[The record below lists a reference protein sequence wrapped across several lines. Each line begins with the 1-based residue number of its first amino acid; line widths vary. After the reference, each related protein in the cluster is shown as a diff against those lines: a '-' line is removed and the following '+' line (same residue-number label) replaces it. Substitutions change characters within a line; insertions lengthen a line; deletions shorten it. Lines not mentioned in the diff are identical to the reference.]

1 MNRLNST
8 ARGIPRRF
16 ASALLAL
23 LLIAPGIALAQQNAP
38 ITILINDSPWLA
50 GFEALVERYEQE
62 TGNQVGLNVTPFP
75 GMLQKSRNAVTADES
90 EFDLINLNEQWY
102 SLFYDNELVAPIH
115 EIDPDFQLDPEVIE
129 YANATRW
136 NHEIGYSTED
146 GILYGLPI
154 NGNIQL
160 FFYRKDLFE
169 EHGLEVPQTWDEVE
183 AAAKVLHNPP
193 RMVGL
198 ANRTSPGNWEFQ
210 SYLNGYGGGI
220 LELDEETGQWEV
232 VVNEEP
238 SIRALEQWIHMSKT
252 YGPAN
257 YANLGQAEVLSL
269 MQSGRAAM
277 AHMVGAA
284 APNLED
290 PQQSVVAD
298 KVGATVVPGPTPE
311 QRATMSGIWVM
322 GIPQNIPE
330 ERKQAALDFMEWAL
344 SKDAQM
350 HYARSGAIPVRQ
362 DVYEELGQEEE
373 FSWMQAMA
381 ASTPYIHPQPRVA
394 EAPQIIEVLTNNVNA
409 ALLEEVT
416 PEQAMQRAA
425 EEIQR
430 IMEQG
435 GYDVVPLD

>member
-1 MNRLNST
+1 
-8 ARGIPRRF
+8 
-16 ASALLAL
+16 
-23 LLIAPGIALAQQNAP
+23 
-38 ITILINDSPWLA
+38 
-50 GFEALVERYEQE
+50 
-62 TGNQVGLNVTPFP
+62 
-75 GMLQKSRNAVTADES
+75 
-90 EFDLINLNEQWY
+90 
-102 SLFYDNELVAPIH
+102 
-115 EIDPDFQLDPEVIE
+115 
-129 YANATRW
+129 
-136 NHEIGYSTED
+136 
-146 GILYGLPI
+146 
-154 NGNIQL
+154 
-160 FFYRKDLFE
+160 
-169 EHGLEVPQTWDEVE
+169 
-183 AAAKVLHNPP
+183 
-193 RMVGL
+193 MVGL